1 MAVLPRGVSFVC
13 ADLIFK
19 ILKSLPT
26 CIRERCWGFDNLV
39 FEICNKFCWFA
50 QEFILS
56 IVEKYNTFILI
67 SVCVDH
73 KDLARRLN
81 EIFHLDHLF
90 LLLICADLC

>member
-39 FEICNKFCWFA
+39 FEICNNFCWLA
-50 QEFILS
+50 QETVLL
-56 IVEKYNTFILI
+56 IVEKHNGFIFNFL
-67 SVCVDH
+67 CG
-73 KDLARRLN
+73 ARVKIYIDITLSS
-81 EIFHLDHLF
+81 
-90 LLLICADLC
+90 ADLC